1 MGYRVGIPGSRAC
14 GEPAQRVPPM
24 RMVEVLF
31 VSKPVA
37 PPWNDSSKNL
47 VRDIAGN
54 LTRFSPVLMGR
65 SGEPHPIDRGRVEAV
80 YRAASDGGFSPSL
93 QDNLAVFR
101 RLLLGGSVDLWH
113 FFFAPNPK
121 SSAAGRFAGAVRRR
135 PSVHTVCSV
144 PTEGINVAKVL
155 FADVTVVL
163 SRFAHARF
171 REEGIAESALRVI
184 PPCVPALDEPTSA
197 ERIEL
202 RERHQI
208 PQSAAV
214 WIYPGDLE
222 FGGGAEIA
230 LEAFAA
236 TNRSDALLLMA
247 CRRKT
252 PRADEALAR
261 LLEQVKR
268 WGIEERVRWVGET
281 RQIHQL
287 LALSDFILM
296 VNRSAYAKMDYPLV
310 ALESMCLGRPV
321 LVGEG
326 TPAMELADD
335 GGALGVKTSGEAVAA
350 AVERLSAD
358 REAYEELGKRARALA
373 TTKLSPQEVA
383 GAYELLYEELHG

>member
-14 GEPAQRVPPM
+14 GPSAQRVPPL
-24 RMVEVLF
+24 RMAEVLF

-54 LTRFSPVLMGR
+54 LTRYSPVLMGR
-65 SGEPHPIDRGRVEAV
+65 SGEPTPIDRGRVEAV
-80 YRAASDGGFSPSL
+80 YGAGSDGGFSPSL
-93 QDNLAVFR
+93 KDNLGVFR

-121 SSAAGRFAGAVRRR
+121 SSAAGRFAGAVRRT

-144 PTEGINVAKVL
+144 PAEGTDVAKVL

-184 PPCVPALDEPTSA
+184 PPCVPPLDQPTSA
-197 ERIEL
+197 ERTEL
-202 RERHQI
+202 RRRHEI
-208 PQSAAV
+208 PESAAV

-236 TNRSDALLLMA
+236 TNRSDARLLMA

-252 PRADEALAR
+252 PQADEALTR
-261 LLEQVKR
+261 LVELAKR
-268 WGIEERVRWVGET
+268 RGIEGRVSWVGET
-281 RQIHQL
+281 RQIHEL
-287 LALSDFILM
+287 LALSDFVLM
-296 VNRSAYAKMDYPLV
+296 ANRSAYAKMDYPLV

-326 TPAMELADD
+326 TPAAELAED
-335 GGALGVKTSGEAVAA
+335 GGALGVETSAEAVAA
-350 AVERLSAD
+350 AIERLSGD
-358 REAYEELGKRARALA
+358 RNAYEDLGKRARVLA
-373 TTKLSPQEVA
+373 TTKLGPQAVA